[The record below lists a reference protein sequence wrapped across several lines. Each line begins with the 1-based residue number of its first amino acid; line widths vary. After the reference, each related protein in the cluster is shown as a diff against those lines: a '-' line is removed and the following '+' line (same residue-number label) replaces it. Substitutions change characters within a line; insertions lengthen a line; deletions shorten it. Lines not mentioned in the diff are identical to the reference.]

1 MSQMNSLMTYLRRRE
16 GNRMSSTLSHDAV
29 KPSGGVVS
37 PVINRLATSGSS
49 DIPAFDVGSE
59 IPPHYRNSN
68 PVKLIGR
75 VINIT
80 QVAKSVVCPVMVDVV
95 NHIRLLI
102 VSKKPADSM
111 SLVENAL
118 VLQPKIA
125 ISISPA
131 STSALGLARGISQK
145 PRFRVVVKA
154 IANRIRDNLS
164 SHFVLPHNLVRGLA
178 VVAVSTPI
186 LLFSSGCSTTLGN
199 ERSAQ
204 HAADQVRIV
213 AVQREAMEKEALF
226 ESQEKAALYEAIA
239 NVAAT
244 NPQQS
249 SAALVALAVIG
260 VRGDESGPDAP
271 LVGLQRQENVGLE
284 YVKALAP
291 TVGGLITGVGIAAI
305 NAETQR
311 NASDNN
317 RDILLGDQIAD
328 RGIVEAVA
336 GLGSVAAAQTGIE
349 VSGDYYDLEDSASVD
364 NSTVTTTSEDTTTT
378 TTTSYSMNT
387 TLDYEGTT
395 MTLSELITE
404 LKSAG
409 ATYSIDLNND
419 GVPDVSGGSGRTAV
433 TEINCAVTFA
443 PRPPQCQ

>member
-1 MSQMNSLMTYLRRRE
+1 M
-16 GNRMSSTLSHDAV
+16 
-29 KPSGGVVS
+29 K
-37 PVINRLATSGSS
+37 
-49 DIPAFDVGSE
+49 
-59 IPPHYRNSN
+59 
-68 PVKLIGR
+68 
-75 VINIT
+75 
-80 QVAKSVVCPVMVDVV
+80 AKV
-95 NHIRLLI
+95 LL
-102 VSKKPADSM
+102 V
-111 SLVENAL
+111 
-118 VLQPKIA
+118 
-125 ISISPA
+125 A
-131 STSALGLARGISQK
+131 STI
-145 PRFRVVVKA
+145 
-154 IANRIRDNLS
+154 
-164 SHFVLPHNLVRGLA
+164 VL
-178 VVAVSTPI
+178 
-186 LLFSSGCSTTLGN
+186 SGCATEKGN
-199 ERSAQ
+199 VRHAQ
-204 HAADQVRIV
+204 HASDQVRIV
-213 AVQREAMEKEALF
+213 AVQREAMVQEAKAEASTRLALMEAL
-226 ESQEKAALYEAIA
+226 ARVAEA
-239 NVAAT
+239 
-244 NPQQS
+244 NPQEAS
-249 SAALVALAVIG
+249 SVAVALAVIG
-260 VRGDESGPDAP
+260 TRASQQDKSNTPVI
-271 LVGLQRQENVGLE
+271 GLQRQTNEALE
-284 YVKALAP
+284 WTKALAP

-317 RDILLGDQIAD
+317 RDILLGDQVAD

-364 NSTVTTTSEDTTTT
+364 NSTATTTSEDTTTT